1 MEEIRNLKVFKSKIR
16 KSIEKMITLEEQGRI
31 FLLIAPVQQEEG
43 PAAVLMLRVVQL
55 EPAAVLS

>member
-43 PAAVLMLRVVQL
+43 PAAVL
-55 EPAAVLS
+55 S